1 MERGFT
7 MEVELSEN
15 DFRNY
20 QSLGSYFKQNKKYKE
35 KKMEKAQANF
45 DKSTSTETK
54 NEIAGNKVSM
64 EMINF
69 VVSDNQQSYKKKPY
83 SYRKLISNPR
93 NKSITENIQ
102 ECENKKAP
110 AQFFIETNYDEEE
123 ITAATSTDNDYDT
136 FVRYKTITQK
146 ADVTKCFNNMLKDYL
161 EKDAGTCTLRKCAG
175 LPKKDFDLETFLRY
189 YTTTIELRNLS
200 QLSHVK
206 YHSNRRSK
214 EQKPGYSPWSEGSS
228 FKSLSLDYYGLGHT
242 GTRNKDNP
250 DKAAETSLGT
260 KKNDSKKNSDKRK
273 LSNLKLGSIPHR
285 RFENSVKEG
294 VLWQQTNNPFFR

>member
-189 YTTTIELRNLS
+189 YTTTLELRNL
-200 QLSHVK
+200 
-206 YHSNRRSK
+206 
-214 EQKPGYSPWSEGSS
+214 SPWSEGSS

>member
-189 YTTTIELRNLS
+189 YTTTLELRNL
-200 QLSHVK
+200 
-206 YHSNRRSK
+206 
-214 EQKPGYSPWSEGSS
+214 SPWSEGSS

-250 DKAAETSLGT
+250 DKAAETSLGK
-260 KKNDSKKNSDKRK
+260 KKNYSKQNSDKRK

>member
-7 MEVELSEN
+7 KEVELSEN

-35 KKMEKAQANF
+35 KKFEKAQANF

-54 NEIAGNKVSM
+54 NEIAGNKL
-64 EMINF
+64 EMIND

-93 NKSITENIQ
+93 NKYLTENEQ
-102 ECENKKAP
+102 ECENEKVPVPFIIEKK
-110 AQFFIETNYDEEE
+110 YDEEE

-136 FVRYKTITQK
+136 FVRYKTLNQK
-146 ADVTKCFNNMLKDYL
+146 ADVTKGFNNMFKDYL
-161 EKDAGTCTLRKCAG
+161 EKDAGTCTCTLRKCAG
-175 LPKKDFDLETFLRY
+175 LPKKDFDLETFLKY
-189 YTTTIELRNLS
+189 YTTTIGLRDMSLLS
-200 QLSHVK
+200 LVK

-214 EQKPGYSPWSEGSS
+214 EQRPRYFPWTEGSS

-250 DKAAETSLGT
+250 EKAAETSLG
-260 KKNDSKKNSDKRK
+260 KMKNDSKQNSDKREM
-273 LSNLKLGSIPHR
+273 LNPKLGNIPHR
-285 RFENSVKEG
+285 RVVNSLKEG

>member
-189 YTTTIELRNLS
+189 YTTTLELRNL
-200 QLSHVK
+200 
-206 YHSNRRSK
+206 
-214 EQKPGYSPWSEGSS
+214 SPWSEGSS

-250 DKAAETSLGT
+250 DKAAETSLGK
-260 KKNDSKKNSDKRK
+260 KKNYSKQNNDKRK
-273 LSNLKLGSIPHR
+273 LLNLKLGSIPHR
-285 RFENSVKEG
+285 RVENSVKEG